1 LILSHLSSYQEI
13 NLCSRIA
20 ACASRYEPVN
30 KALLVS
36 LLASGSGPTRRI
48 ANFVAYCIITD
59 QENPDPLQKIYS
71 DAPPLHG
78 ILTHLIPNSK
88 ATPGKFAIH
97 EGTDYVDLGFYITIL
112 GVAVSNI
119 RTYVSRE
126 REIKKVNVS
135 EGSSRGGERS
145 KSLLQLLH
153 GALETLHSN
162 IGKVVKRISL
172 LLIDTF

>member
-1 LILSHLSSYQEI
+1 
-13 NLCSRIA
+13 LCSRIA

-36 LLASGSGPTRRI
+36 LLASGSGSTRRI
-48 ANFVAYCIITD
+48 ANFVAYCILTD
-59 QENPDPLQKIYS
+59 QENPNLLQKIYS

-78 ILTHLIPNSK
+78 ILAHLIPNSK

-126 REIKKVNVS
+126 REIRQVNVS
-135 EGSSRGGERS
+135 ESLSKGGERS

-162 IGKVVKRISL
+162 IGKIVNKLSFL
-172 LLIDTF
+172 LTDTF